1 MRLVSESLC
10 KIYRRFINTN
20 APDRVEVCTE
30 KERANLMLSNNYIFG
45 EYIRSIRSYIVSIHR
60 RYVKEIVCIIK
71 KGDPNL
77 N

>member
-1 MRLVSESLC
+1 
-10 KIYRRFINTN
+10 
-20 APDRVEVCTE
+20 
-30 KERANLMLSNNYIFG
+30 MLSNNYIFG

-71 KGDPNL
+71 KGGDPNL